1 MLQHNNLYT
10 DELFMSDLLKIENH
24 DKAVVIYIVGS
35 QVNMYNIPELEAALE
50 PILTEKPKTIVLDL
64 AKVSYLDSSA
74 MGAIFRMNNTI
85 KGYEGNFYITG
96 VNSTISMVLKI
107 TRSDSLLKIFKTVKD
122 ALVHA

>member
-1 MLQHNNLYT
+1 
-10 DELFMSDLLKIENH
+10 
-24 DKAVVIYIVGS
+24 
-35 QVNMYNIPELEAALE
+35 MYNIPELEAALE